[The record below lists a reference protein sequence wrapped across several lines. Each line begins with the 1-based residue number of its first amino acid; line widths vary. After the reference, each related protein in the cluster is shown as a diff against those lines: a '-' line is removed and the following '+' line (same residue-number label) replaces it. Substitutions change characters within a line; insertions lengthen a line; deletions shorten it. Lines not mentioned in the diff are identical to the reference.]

1 MYLSR
6 EKLIKVLLVLFIL
19 GLCVAVVGIILNGVK
34 QFRIGSQLS
43 SMSQVSSL
51 SHVLVRQQAN
61 LFALMLAKNTKTEE
75 LNAALDSFAQEDFIL
90 DANLYSPSGQ
100 LLAQNQNALELKK
113 SLLNPDTQQIVE
125 PVLVKSELA
134 GFLRVTFDSQYIK
147 NTNDKIGAMFR
158 QLYGELIILVLV
170 GGLFVSVVYYLFPRR
185 KIVIHTPV
193 RQTVESNQGQAQR
206 FHRRRR
212 LYNRK

>member
-19 GLCVAVVGIILNGVK
+19 GLCVAVVGVILNGVK

-43 SMSQVSSL
+43 SM
-51 SHVLVRQQAN
+51 
-61 LFALMLAKNTKTEE
+61 MLAKNTKTEE

-100 LLAQNQNALELKK
+100 LIAQSQNALELKQ
-113 SLLNPDTQQIVE
+113 SLLNSDTQQIVE
-125 PVLVKSELA
+125 PILVKSELA

-147 NTNDKIGAMFR
+147 NTNDKIGVMFR

>member
-6 EKLIKVLLVLFIL
+6 EKLIKVLLVLFIF
-19 GLCVAVVGIILNGVK
+19 GLCIAVVGVILNGVK

-158 QLYGELIILVLV
+158 QLYGFSRRAICECRL
-170 GGLFVSVVYYLFPRR
+170 LFVPKTENCHSYTCSPNSRIKPRPSATLSSSPSVV
-185 KIVIHTPV
+185 
-193 RQTVESNQGQAQR
+193 
-206 FHRRRR
+206 
-212 LYNRK
+212 

>member
-19 GLCVAVVGIILNGVK
+19 GLCVAVVGVILNGVK

-43 SMSQVSSL
+43 
-51 SHVLVRQQAN
+51 VLVRQQAN

-100 LLAQNQNALELKK
+100 LLAQSQNALELKK
-113 SLLNPDTQQIVE
+113 SLLNSDTQQIVE

-147 NTNDKIGAMFR
+147 NTNDKIGVMFR

>member
-1 MYLSR
+1 
-6 EKLIKVLLVLFIL
+6 
-19 GLCVAVVGIILNGVK
+19 
-34 QFRIGSQLS
+34 
-43 SMSQVSSL
+43 MSQVSSL

-100 LLAQNQNALELKK
+100 LIAQSQNALELKQ
-113 SLLNPDTQQIVE
+113 SLLNSDTQQIVE